1 MSCCCSCRF
10 SNLQIVMERPTI
22 SHIQRLLVDH
32 LTLPTADSSIEG
44 DADDDDAA
52 QTLRE
57 RNLSSAFIEAFNTRV
72 HELLLSAAPKSAL
85 LVRLEFD
92 FDIGKPVAFFLRLAA
107 TAVSFLSSEEPILTP
122 AHFSRAKH
130 ALEPDH
136 QLAVLQTIGEHALA
150 LLVGM
155 SHLEKEGRRVV
166 TLEMVYK
173 RWEHFHR
180 AHDML
185 LQMPTRS
192 EAQHALEHLLHLRL
206 VDDAGDAF
214 RIGRATKHAAA
225 EALQPE
231 YRAVYSNVPP
241 RSLEGMIRNR
251 SIVCSTVMSEWAV
264 NGGGATA
271 I

>member
-1 MSCCCSCRF
+1 
-10 SNLQIVMERPTI
+10 MERPTFP
-22 SHIQRLLVDH
+22 HIQRLLVDH
-32 LTLPTADSSIEG
+32 LTLPTADSSTDDSKNDE
-44 DADDDDAA
+44 DAIV

-57 RNLSSAFIEAFNTRV
+57 RSLSPAFVEAFNARV
-72 HELLLSAAPKSAL
+72 RELLLASIPKSAL

-107 TAVSFLSSEEPILTP
+107 TAVSFLSGDEPMLTP

-136 QLAVLQTIGEHALA
+136 QLAVLKTIGEHALA

-173 RWEHFHR
+173 RWEQFHR
-180 AHDML
+180 THDML

-192 EAQHALEHLLHLRL
+192 EAQHALEHLLRLQL

-214 RIGRATKHAAA
+214 RIGRASKHAAA

-251 SIVCSTVMSEWAV
+251 SIVCSTVMSEWAL